1 MAALFPETFYQQLR
15 DWFRL
20 NARQLPWRGA
30 SDPYAIMV
38 SEFMLQQTQ
47 VATVIPYFNRWM
59 ARFPTVQSLAA
70 ASEQDVLSHWQG
82 LGYYSRAK
90 NLHRTSIQIAEG
102 LGRFPDNLADMKK
115 LPGMGDYTAG
125 AILTFS
131 GNARVPIVD
140 ANIARVLAR
149 LFNFQQPID
158 SADGR
163 AKIWAY
169 AAQLLPKENV
179 GEFNAALMELG
190 ALVCTPRP
198 KCDSCPVINHCRAI
212 QTGDPMRLPVKS
224 PKAATTQKVERAL
237 FLSNGE
243 LIALVQRT
251 QNPWENMWVLPPM
264 THEPDVLE
272 MPLVSHK
279 YGITRYRV
287 TLEIY
292 PAKSTSAEVRWC
304 NPMELES
311 LPIPS
316 PHRRVLEALLLPV
329 R

>member
-1 MAALFPETFYQQLR
+1 MPLGFTQQLR
-15 DWFRL
+15 EWFRAH
-20 NARQLPWRGA
+20 ARDLPWRHTR
-30 SDPYAIMV
+30 DPYAIMV

-47 VATVIPYFNRWM
+47 VATVIPYFKRWM
-59 ARFPTVQSLAA
+59 QRFPTLQSLAA
-70 ASEQDVLSHWQG
+70 AHEQDVLGLWQG

-90 NLHRTSIQIAEG
+90 NLHRAAQVVGET
-102 LGRFPDNLADMKK
+102 FPDTLAEMKK

-131 GNARVPIVD
+131 SNARVPIVD

-149 LFNFQQPID
+149 LFNFEQPID
-158 SADGR
+158 STAGR

-169 AAQLLPKENV
+169 AAQLLPKEDA

-190 ALVCTPRP
+190 ALICIPRP
-198 KCDSCPVINHCRAI
+198 KCDECPVNTHCLAL
-212 QTGDPMRLPVKS
+212 QSGNDPAALPVKS

-237 FLSNGE
+237 HITNGDWV
-243 LIALVQRT
+243 ALVQRT
-251 QNPWENMWVLPPM
+251 QNPWLGMWILPPM
-264 THEPDVLE
+264 MNEPDVLE
-272 MPLVSHK
+272 MPIISHK

-292 PAKSTSAEVRWC
+292 PAKSTNAPDIRWFSA
-304 NPMELES
+304 NDLAA

-316 PHRRVLEALLLPV
+316 PYRRVLEALA

>member
-1 MAALFPETFYQQLR
+1 MAALFPDSFYVQLR
-15 DWFRL
+15 DWFRQ
-20 NARQLPWRGA
+20 NARALPWRGT

-59 ARFPTVQSLAA
+59 NQFPTVQSLAA
-70 ASEQDVLSHWQG
+70 ASEQDVLSLWQG

-90 NLHRTSIQIAEG
+90 NLHWTSKEIG
-102 LGRFPDNLADMKK
+102 DRFPDNLADMKK

-131 GNARVPIVD
+131 RNARVPIVD

-149 LFNFQQPID
+149 LFDFQKPID
-158 SADGR
+158 STDGR

-169 AAQLLPKENV
+169 AAQLLPKENA

-190 ALVCTPRP
+190 ALICTPRP
-198 KCDSCPVINHCRAI
+198 KCAECPVTTHCLAF
-212 QTGDPMRLPVKS
+212 QAGNPVRLPVKL
-224 PKAATTQKVERAL
+224 PKAAVTQKVERAL
-237 FLSNGE
+237 FISNGD

-251 QNPWENMWVLPPM
+251 QNPWKNMWVLPPM

-272 MPLVSHK
+272 MPVVSHK

-292 PAKSTSAEVRWC
+292 HAKSTAVGVRWC
-304 NPMELES
+304 NPLELES

-316 PHRRVLEALLLPV
+316 PHRRVLEALGSGV
-329 R
+329 SQR